1 MDPIDFWP
9 ALLLPIGMALA
20 AALPKLFMVRSQN
33 RQTDAATMAEAYGH
47 VIDRLE
53 KQADDQGAEI
63 RALRDQ
69 VTSLM
74 GLLSGRD
81 GELASL
87 RSELASE
94 RSDNTRL
101 RGRVEHL
108 ERQMADRSSTP

>member
-1 MDPIDFWP
+1 VTLLDYWP
-9 ALLLPIGMALA
+9 AVLPLVLALA
-20 AALPKLFMVRSQN
+20 IAAPRLFTVRSEN
-33 RQTDAATMAEAYGH
+33 RRTDARTLAEAYGH

-53 KQADDQGAEI
+53 RQTDDQGQEI

-74 GLLSGRD
+74 QLVGARDAELS
-81 GELASL
+81 SL

-94 RSDNTRL
+94 RADNSRL

-108 ERQMADRSSTP
+108 ERQMADRTSTP